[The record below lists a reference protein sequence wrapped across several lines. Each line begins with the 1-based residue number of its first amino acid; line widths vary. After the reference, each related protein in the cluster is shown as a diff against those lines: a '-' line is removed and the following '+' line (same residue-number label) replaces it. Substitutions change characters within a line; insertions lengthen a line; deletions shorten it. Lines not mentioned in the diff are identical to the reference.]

1 MVTDTR
7 KKKEER
13 KKNKEK
19 KEKKMEKILT
29 NDLFRLEYLANI
41 FSKMNKVCLLLE
53 GKELTVF
60 VASDFSQKS

>member
-1 MVTDTR
+1 
-7 KKKEER
+7 
-13 KKNKEK
+13 
-19 KEKKMEKILT
+19 MEKILT

-41 FSKMNKVCLLLE
+41 FSKMNKVSLRLE